1 MFYLEISVLSGYGY
15 NVEPYI
21 QVNHIL
27 LYIHI
32 RGIDDSPYLFVGHCV
47 FWLTKGVGTSC
58 PYFSDNQAVVFSGYY
73 VQFQFSPRPVSFQY
87 FLSFFLK
94 NQTCYVFSCFS

>member
-21 QVNHIL
+21 KVNHIL

-32 RGIDDSPYLFVGHCV
+32 GSIDDS
-47 FWLTKGVGTSC
+47 S
-58 PYFSDNQAVVFSGYY
+58 
-73 VQFQFSPRPVSFQY
+73 Y
-87 FLSFFLK
+87 FLSD
-94 NQTCYVFSCFS
+94 TVYSGSP